1 MNEII
6 LQTLKKMRTDYGGNE
21 MIIFAQDSDLQVVAN
36 EIEQAINYTRSCV
49 TLKDKEAITFDELK
63 HLEYKH
69 NVLNELANKQ
79 VDNVKLQL
87 FENGKW
93 REVNL

>member
-1 MNEII
+1 MNVLKE
-6 LQTLKKMRTDYGGNE
+6 LHTLREKVLNTRLIAN
-21 MIIFAQDSDLQVVAN
+21 DLKEELAN
-36 EIEQAINYTRSCV
+36 EIFQIETEIALNYTRSCV